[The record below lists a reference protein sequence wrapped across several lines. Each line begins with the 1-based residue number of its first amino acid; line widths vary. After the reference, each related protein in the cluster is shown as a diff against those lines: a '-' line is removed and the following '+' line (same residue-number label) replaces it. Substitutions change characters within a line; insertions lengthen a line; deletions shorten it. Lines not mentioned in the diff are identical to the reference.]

1 MNGEGSVS
9 PDEPLEVRWYGDYG
23 QESRAPRDRV
33 GIFHA
38 FPGDAVDAM
47 EKALGD
53 GTKVFA
59 CAEVILVD
67 QKGNRVIPFEAPTL
81 SEYHGVVSALGCA
94 SDGHVHS
101 YVGVHDAST
110 GTSHLLSDTDTG
122 VLCSGG

>member
-1 MNGEGSVS
+1 VS
-9 PDEPLEVRWYGDYG
+9 PDEPLEVRWFGDYG
-23 QESRAPRDRV
+23 QEARAPRDTV

-67 QKGNRVIPFEAPTL
+67 QKSHRVVPFEVPTL
-81 SEYHGVVSALGCA
+81 SEYHGLVTATGCG
-94 SDGHVHS
+94 SDHHVHV

-110 GTSHLLSDTDTG
+110 GTSHLIKDIDTG
-122 VLCSGG
+122 LLCSG